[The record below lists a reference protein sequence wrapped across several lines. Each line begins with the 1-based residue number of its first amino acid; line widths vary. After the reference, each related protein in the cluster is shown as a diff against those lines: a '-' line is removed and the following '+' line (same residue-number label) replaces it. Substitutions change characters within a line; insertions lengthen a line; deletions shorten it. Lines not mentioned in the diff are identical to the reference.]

1 MRGRRTTGG
10 REHAGADCA
19 QGCCMKALQLIT
31 TRASQARQCAGSSVS
46 GRAGGQGPASVHCMS
61 AQQPLQVGQC
71 HLCRAVSHGNQNS
84 SVLEVLEGRYMRPRL
99 RGRAKVGRAA
109 EGRPG
114 QRARLAAGMADAL
127 KADRVAVR
135 GRQAARP
142 VLKLRARPAHR
153 SQRGWQ
159 GLRAHAGTAPLYL
172 ERGSRVRRHCDTSPA
187 RPASARG
194 QDRSVGAGH

>member
-1 MRGRRTTGG
+1 MRAGLLHESFAADHHTGQPG
-10 REHAGADCA
+10 TAVCRVERIRSGWWAGACVR
-19 QGCCMKALQLIT
+19 ALHE
-31 TRASQARQCAGSSVS
+31 RATAAA
-46 GRAGGQGPASVHCMS
+46 GRAVPSV
-61 AQQPLQVGQC
+61 PRRVTWKPK
-71 HLCRAVSHGNQNS
+71 NS

>member
-1 MRGRRTTGG
+1 
-10 REHAGADCA
+10 
-19 QGCCMKALQLIT
+19 
-31 TRASQARQCAGSSVS
+31 
-46 GRAGGQGPASVHCMS
+46 
-61 AQQPLQVGQC
+61 
-71 HLCRAVSHGNQNS
+71 
-84 SVLEVLEGRYMRPRL
+84 MRPRL

-153 SQRGWQ
+153 SQRDWQ
-159 GLRAHAGTAPLYL
+159 GWRARAGTAPPYPG
-172 ERGSRVRRHCDTSPA
+172 ERFLHDEVL
-187 RPASARG
+187 
-194 QDRSVGAGH
+194 